1 MRTRSDV
8 AVLGAGFGGL
18 TVTHR
23 LAQSGF
29 DDVVIFERDEGVG
42 GTWRA
47 NTYPGAACDV
57 PSHLYSLS
65 FAPNP
70 HWSSGYAGQAEILE
84 YVEDCYDRFDVRRKV
99 RTGTTVVSATWSDGD
114 DRWLLIDQDGNAHDA
129 RVLVSAVGMFN
140 TPSIPAITGLDDFAG
155 TMFHSARWDHG
166 HDLTGRRVAVIGTGA
181 SAIQVVPA
189 IAERTAHL
197 DVYQRTAPWVLP
209 RRNDPYDADR
219 RQVFATQPDVAAGH
233 RHELYEMFER
243 TTAFVAGDPSVEV
256 ITAIARDHLETSVAD
271 PDLRARLTPG
281 QPFGCQRTLVSSDYF
296 GAVQRAEVDLVT
308 TPIDRI
314 TPGAVRTV
322 DGVERPVD
330 TIVLCTG
337 FRAGDYLC
345 GIDVVGR
352 SGTTLHDRW
361 AGRPQAYLGLAVP
374 DFPNFFMLY
383 GPNTNQ
389 GGNSIL
395 LILEAQSQFVAAAL
409 EAMGRVEAATVEVTT
424 EAMARYAAE
433 LERDLATTVWT
444 NGCRSYFHNAS
455 GDIVTQLPHT
465 SGWYRD
471 ATASIDQADFTF
483 GRGAGQV

>member
-1 MRTRSDV
+1 MSDFPIV
-8 AVLGAGFGGL
+8 VVGTGFSGIAMGVMLKKAGIDSFTILEKAG
-18 TVTHR
+18 
-23 LAQSGF
+23 
-29 DDVVIFERDEGVG
+29 DIG
-42 GTWRA
+42 GTWRD

-57 PSHLYSLS
+57 PSHLYCFS
-65 FAPNP
+65 FEPKPDWSRFFSPQQEIHEYLRHCVNKYDLARHIQFRSRVTGAEFDAASGTWTVRVEGREPLTARAVVLGNGALHAPSYP
-70 HWSSGYAGQAEILE
+70 EIPGRE
-84 YVEDCYDRFDVRRKV
+84 EFEGK
-99 RTGTTVVSATWSDGD
+99 
-114 DRWLLIDQDGNAHDA
+114 I
-129 RVLVSAVGMFN
+129 
-140 TPSIPAITGLDDFAG
+140 
-155 TMFHSARWDHG
+155 FHSAQWDHG
-166 HDLTGRRVAVIGTGA
+166 LDLAGKTVAVIGTGA

-219 RQVFATQPDVAAGH
+219 QQVFATQPDVAAGH

-471 ATASIDQADFTF
+471 ATASIDEADFTF